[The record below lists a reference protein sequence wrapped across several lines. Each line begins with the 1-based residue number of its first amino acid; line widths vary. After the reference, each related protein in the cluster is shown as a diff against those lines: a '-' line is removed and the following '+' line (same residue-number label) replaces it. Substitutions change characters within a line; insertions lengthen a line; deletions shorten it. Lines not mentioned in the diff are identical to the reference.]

1 MNDLFK
7 VEDNQNKKDEVQY
20 DENEI
25 NNLMNPENTFG
36 VGLI

>member
-25 NNLMNPENTFG
+25 NNLMNPESTFG